1 MAFEGITLVRCFV
14 ESIRRV
20 LPALAKNLW
29 HLFPLLLLLLV
40 HIGTYYI
47 VYIVY
52 TPPPLSSSHRGR
64 APAVANARWDPQGA
78 SKNIN
83 MVQAWQGVFL
93 LSKTISKIWG
103 FYDPNSKT
111 IGHRVICTREDIP
124 IPSLATTYYVAL
136 QLHITRY

>member
-29 HLFPLLLLLLV
+29 HLFPLLLLV
-40 HIGTYYI
+40 HIGTYYYI

-83 MVQAWQGVFL
+83 MVQAWQEFFLVVFIQNNIKNL
-93 LSKTISKIWG
+93 GIL
-103 FYDPNSKT
+103 
-111 IGHRVICTREDIP
+111 
-124 IPSLATTYYVAL
+124 
-136 QLHITRY
+136 

>member
-29 HLFPLLLLLLV
+29 HLFPLLLLV
-40 HIGTYYI
+40 HI

-83 MVQAWQGVFL
+83 MVQAWQEFFFCYPKQYQKFGDFMTQIPKP
-93 LSKTISKIWG
+93 SA
-103 FYDPNSKT
+103 
-111 IGHRVICTREDIP
+111 IG
-124 IPSLATTYYVAL
+124 
-136 QLHITRY
+136 